1 MYLTT
6 QQGIHDYPNPA
17 LLTLNARNIVNK
29 CVPAP
34 LALVPNPLAYSRKS
48 ALILGESGA
57 TVPANSDPHFPSLGL
72 FQHPLARVKPVA
84 DVGG

>member
-6 QQGIHDYPNPA
+6 QQGIHGHPNPA
-17 LLTLNARNIVNK
+17 LLTLDARNIVDK

-34 LALVPNPLAYSRKS
+34 FALVPNPLAYSRKS

-57 TVPANSDPHFPSLGL
+57 TVPANPDTHFPSLGL
-72 FQHPLARVKPVA
+72 FQHSLAGVKPVA